1 MPVLSLEHLSKS
13 WGATQVVRDLSMQV
27 AEGEFV
33 ALLGPSG

>member
-1 MPVLSLEHLSKS
+1 MPVLCLEHLSKS